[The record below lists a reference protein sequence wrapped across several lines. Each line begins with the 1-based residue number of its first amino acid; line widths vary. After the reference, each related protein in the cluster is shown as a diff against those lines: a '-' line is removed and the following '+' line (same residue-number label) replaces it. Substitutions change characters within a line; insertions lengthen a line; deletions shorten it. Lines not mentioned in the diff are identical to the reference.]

1 MLSVILIIGILIILN
16 YKESSVNVF
25 PSYQTSSMENLHLK
39 HREGNKVQ
47 WELTSEKAILPAGNK
62 EVFLKF
68 LVLKINRTPAI
79 YLTSANGLYEI
90 ENGNVTLSNSVKLNM
105 EDTTFSTETL
115 RWNSKENLIT
125 TDDEI
130 KINGSNFLIKGM
142 GLTAK
147 TDQQQVR
154 ILKDVEAI
162 FYR

>member
-90 ENGNVTLSNSVKLNM
+90 ENGNVTLSNSVELNM
-105 EDTTFSTETL
+105 KDTTFATDSL
-115 RWNSKENLIT
+115 KWQSKDNLIT
-125 TDDEI
+125 TDDTI
-130 KINGSNFLIKGM
+130 KVSSGKFLIKGT
-142 GLTAK
+142 GLTAN
-147 TDQQQVR
+147 TDQQKVR
-154 ILKDVEAI
+154 ILKDVEAT